1 MLCALNTLYK
11 SSKNL
16 IKMKNIQKFAFL
28 FSVGSLLMAC
38 NNDDNSSLIE
48 ENTFGDAELY
58 FDNGVNGDKLILGS
72 SYINSN
78 QEILTINRFNYIIS
92 NVVLIKADG
101 TEYVYP
107 KEKSYFIIS
116 EEADLHTVKLG
127 NIPAADYVKV
137 RFGLGV
143 DQQKYLEGETA
154 QQEFWDY
161 AMQHNLTW
169 TWSTGYR
176 FINFEGT
183 FKPLAA
189 AKNEEPGTGTPGLY
203 NFQIH
208 QGSNTATDNYREITL
223 NLPTTARVRKGEKPS
238 IHIVADANIIA
249 DGKNKIIL
257 KDNLNAAGTNA
268 SIMGGENLIK
278 IAENTLQMFLVDHV
292 HNGSGSHH

>member
-1 MLCALNTLYK
+1 MT
-11 SSKNL
+11 
-16 IKMKNIQKFAFL
+16 KNIQKFAFL
-28 FSVGSLLMAC
+28 FSAGSLLVAC
-38 NNDDNSSLIE
+38 NNDDSSSIIE

-58 FDNGVNGDKLILGS
+58 FDNGVNGDKLVLGS
-72 SYINSN
+72 TYINGN
-78 QEILTINRFNYIIS
+78 NEALTIDRFNYIIS
-92 NVVLIKADG
+92 NIVLIEADG

-107 KEKSYFIIS
+107 KAKSYFIVS
-116 EEADLHTVKLG
+116 EEADLHTVNLE
-127 NIPAADYVKV
+127 NIPAADYVRI

-154 QQEFWDY
+154 QQEFWNY
-161 AMQHNLTW
+161 AAQHNLTW

-183 FKPLAA
+183 FATANGSKHEDH
-189 AKNEEPGTGTPGLY
+189 KNPGHEEPGTGTPGLF

-238 IHIVADANIIA
+238 IHIIADANKIV
-249 DGKNKIIL
+249 DGTHKIIL

-278 IAENTLQMFLVDHV
+278 IAENTLQMFVVDHV
-292 HNGSGSHH
+292 HNGAGSHH